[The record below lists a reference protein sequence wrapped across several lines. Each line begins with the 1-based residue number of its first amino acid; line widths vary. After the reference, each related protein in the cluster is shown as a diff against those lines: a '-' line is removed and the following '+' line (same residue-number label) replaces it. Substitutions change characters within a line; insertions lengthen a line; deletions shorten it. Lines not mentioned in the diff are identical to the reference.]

1 MCAPNTLEQ
10 LQHDI
15 DDAALELVRH
25 AEERG
30 LTLSCAE
37 SLTAGLV
44 SSSIASVPGASAVLL
59 GGAVTYTNQIKERLL
74 SVSEQTIREVTEV
87 SFEVARQMALG
98 SRDLFGSDIAVSL
111 TGYAGPGGGT
121 EENPVGT
128 VYIGLCSSDN
138 LISKRFVFSGGRQ
151 EVRFQAC
158 LEALHM
164 LLDELSR

>member
-1 MCAPNTLEQ
+1 M
-10 LQHDI
+10 
-15 DDAALELVRH
+15 
-25 AEERG
+25 
-30 LTLSCAE
+30 
-37 SLTAGLV
+37 
-44 SSSIASVPGASAVLL
+44 
-59 GGAVTYTNQIKERLL
+59 TYTNQIKERLL

-87 SFEVARQMALG
+87 SFEVARQMASG

-121 EENPVGT
+121 EKNPVGT
-128 VYIGLCSSDN
+128 VYIGLCSSDS